1 MPKNTSAENQTLA
14 KRLWEAR
21 ANSKAI
27 APLGIE
33 FPSLDAAQAYEVLW
47 EGIRLRED
55 QGEQV
60 VAYKMGLTSRAKRE
74 QMNLKDPIYGVLTDK
89 MEYDSDHPFAL
100 QSHIHPK
107 AEPEIAFHVSR
118 PFTTVPTPEEAFEN
132 CDLVAPA
139 IEILDSRYEGFKYF
153 SLPDVIADNG
163 SSSSYL
169 IGEPTRR
176 DLIPDW
182 RTLAEVKMDF
192 LIDGT
197 PTHHALSSEISG
209 NPLLSVVALCELFLS
224 QGRTVPADVWIL
236 AGAATPAVAL
246 KPGMEVTLK
255 TTLFS
260 PIGFHAK

>member
-1 MPKNTSAENQTLA
+1 MSKNTRAENQTLA
-14 KRLWEAR
+14 QRLWDAR
-21 ANSKAI
+21 IHGKAI
-27 APLGIE
+27 APLGKE
-33 FPSLDAAQAYEVLW
+33 FPSLDATQAYEVLW
-47 EGIRLRED
+47 NGIRLRED

-89 MEYDSDHPFAL
+89 MEYDSQHPFDL
-100 QSHIHPK
+100 QGHIHPK

-118 PFTTVPTPEEAFEN
+118 AFNTVPTPEEAFEN
-132 CDLVAPA
+132 CDLIAPA

-169 IGEPTRR
+169 IGEPKRR
-176 DLIPDW
+176 DLFTDW
-182 RTLAEVKMDF
+182 RTLAEIKMDF

-209 NPLLSVVALCELFLS
+209 NPLLSVVALCELFIN
-224 QGRTVPADVWIL
+224 QGRTVPANVWIL

-246 KPGMEVTLK
+246 KSGMEVTLK
-255 TTLFS
+255 TNTFS
-260 PIGFHAK
+260 TTSFHVK